1 MLEMTTDADE
11 EFGADLDPEHS
22 SISALSGIRGDR
34 NGLNILLA
42 YEASKPIS
50 QHAAICSEG

>member
-1 MLEMTTDADE
+1 MLEMTTEADE

-22 SISALSGIRGDR
+22 SKSALSGIRGDR
-34 NGLNILLA
+34 NGLLA